1 MATSYEN
8 ISRTVRDDL
17 RRRTWYMATSYENI
31 SRTVRDDL
39 RKR

>member
-8 ISRTVRDDL
+8 IGRTVRDDL

-31 SRTVRDDL
+31 GRTVRDDL